1 MNFGIILSG
10 DTFSDCHF
18 FGSDEDKTIFIC
30 QQAYRAKHE
39 IDSYIF
45 IGRNHVKMNLC
56 AEKRR
61 GEPLKMVAF
70 SST

>member
-1 MNFGIILSG
+1 MTLLVTA
-10 DTFSDCHF
+10 TFLDQMRPKHF
-18 FGSDEDKTIFIC
+18 FFIC

-45 IGRNHVKMNLC
+45 IGRNLVKMNLC

>member
-1 MNFGIILSG
+1 MTLLV
-10 DTFSDCHF
+10 TATF
-18 FGSDEDKTIFIC
+18 FGSDEAKTIFFIC

>member
-1 MNFGIILSG
+1 MTA
-10 DTFSDCHF
+10 TFLDQMRPKQF
-18 FGSDEDKTIFIC
+18 FIC

-45 IGRNHVKMNLC
+45 IGRHLVKMNLC

>member
-1 MNFGIILSG
+1 MTLLVTA
-10 DTFSDCHF
+10 TFLDQIRPKQF
-18 FGSDEDKTIFIC
+18 FIR
-30 QQAYRAKHE
+30 QQAYRAKHK
-39 IDSYIF
+39 IDNYIF
-45 IGRNHVKMNLC
+45 IGRNLVKMILC